1 MGKTVKYNGGYSL
14 VEVIVA
20 AVFFVIAIVGTI
32 SILAQGTKVNRDD
45 LIKVKAYQQ
54 LERVLESQFFSWA
67 NYDTLRGRLTVS
79 NPVTITLPGTVLDQ
93 RPGGNISAT
102 RWVVLYAADYSAAA
116 SNAGMGINSVPAIKI
131 KAFIAWSQEA
141 GRSDTAKLET
151 IITKP

>member
-1 MGKTVKYNGGYSL
+1 MGKAVDYRGGYSL

-45 LIKVKAYQQ
+45 LIQVKAYQQ

-67 NYDTLRGRLTVS
+67 NYDILRQKLTVS
-79 NPVTITLPGTVLDQ
+79 NPATVILDSVILDE
-93 RPGGNISAT
+93 RIGANISAS
-102 RWVVLYAADYSAAA
+102 RWVVLYDADYSAAA

-151 IITKP
+151 VITKP